1 MQKNISIEAKKYALR
16 LSKQICRITQLI
28 MQNYNLNEYE
38 AIVDF
43 YNSETYKLLSDC
55 NTKLWWYSVYALFE
69 IYRTEKE
76 TSSVLNSPY
85 IFEKSV

>member
-1 MQKNISIEAKKYALR
+1 MRKNISIEERKYALR
-16 LSKQICRITQLI
+16 LSKQIGRITQLI
-28 MQNYNLNEYE
+28 MQTYNLNEYE
-38 AIVDF
+38 AIVNF
-43 YNSETYKLLSDC
+43 YNSETYRLLSDC

-76 TSSVLNSPY
+76 TNSVFNSPY

>member
-28 MQNYNLNEYE
+28 MQTYNLNEYE
-38 AIVDF
+38 AIVNF
-43 YNSETYKLLSDC
+43 YNSETYRLLSDC

-76 TSSVLNSPY
+76 TNSAFNSPY